1 MTLEDFK
8 TLKKDHAIAS
18 IKLLERNDPF
28 KQKLIKLIPELE
40 SDIESAS
47 KNENCSCKN
56 SIVSYINKNKESY
69 LEFLY
74 DFLVLDGTFSDYIV
88 ILENYE
94 LYFDYSGKIAKTSIQ
109 EWSDF
114 SKQIKKENAI
124 YNGFSVIKDGNDLL
138 VFFL

>member
-1 MTLEDFK
+1 MTLDEFK
-8 TLKKDHAIAS
+8 NVKRDHAIAS
-18 IKLLERNDPF
+18 VKLLERNDPF
-28 KQKLIKLIPELE
+28 KQKLIALIPELE

-56 SIVSYINKNKESY
+56 SIISYINDNKDSY

-74 DFLVLDGTFSDYIV
+74 DFLILDGTFSDYIV
-88 ILENYE
+88 TLENYD
-94 LYFDYSGKIAKTSIQ
+94 LFFDYSGKIAKTSIQ

-114 SKQIKKENAI
+114 SKQIKKENAV